1 MEKLLFEIGTEEIPA
16 KFMPG
21 ILKQLQELAA
31 GKMQELRIPFEN
43 ITVYGTPRRM
53 TFIAAGVA
61 ETQADSTIEAKGP
74 SVKIAFVSGAP
85 SKAAIGFAR
94 GQGIDV
100 KDLEVRGE
108 YVYAVKHLAGQPVA
122 DLLPGLL
129 LDILESLSFPKN
141 MRWADYDFRFVRPIR
156 WLVALFGEKVIPVEI
171 TGVKS
176 GRYSMGHRFM
186 QQSMKEAVET
196 KGLLSA
202 AINKVGNVVHS
213 AVMGMQGAVEIPN
226 ADAYVQALA
235 DNFVMVDQDARREL
249 IRQQVTELAAA
260 EGGIAEIDE
269 DLLEEVNYLVEY
281 PTALCGKF
289 EEKFLSLPKEAIITP
304 MREHQ
309 RYFPVVDE
317 EGRLLNKF
325 ITVRNGGKEFL
336 DVVAHGNERVL
347 RARLS
352 DAEFFFNE
360 DRKKPLIDRQDGLTK
375 IVFQE
380 GLGNL
385 ADKTERLLKLG
396 RVFGEECGL
405 HEEAAVVLERATEL
419 AKTDLT
425 TGMVT
430 EFTELQGVMGKEYA
444 LLDGESPEVAE
455 AIFEQYLP
463 RFAGDVLPQTEA
475 GKVLSIIDKV
485 DNIVATFSRGLI
497 PTGSQDP
504 YALRRQTIG
513 ILNIL
518 LGSEWNISLRPI
530 FKASME
536 LLNVAT
542 DKQEELLN
550 ALLGEQLAWALE
562 DRMEISHQLQIL
574 RDSQGGKYTPFISS
588 EVNKTLKLKLESSTS
603 LQSIIRNLTGGNT
616 TNIFNQFNQQ
626 NNLNTENT
634 ISIEEART
642 IVLESQKVLTK
653 TEEAK
658 LLEDKYDINS
668 LPEVVATKQE
678 GVDTSKEGLNLNKKE
693 LNQIT
698 DNYKAAMELSSKEHH
713 ELRREIEMRI
723 DTDSYDPEMDRYL
736 EDDEILESE
745 EDTSLAASFLNKRK

>member
-31 GKMQELRIPFEN
+31 DKMQELRIPFEN
-43 ITVYGTPRRM
+43 IKVYGTPRRM
-53 TFIAAGVA
+53 TFIAEGVA
-61 ETQADSTIEAKGP
+61 EAQADSTIEAKGP
-74 SVKIAFVSGAP
+74 SAKIAFVSGAP

-108 YVYAVKHLAGQPVA
+108 YVYAVKHLAGQPVV

-249 IRQQVTELAAA
+249 IRQQVTELAAV

-360 DRKKPLIDRQDGLTK
+360 DRKLKLEDRLEKLKT
-375 IVFQE
+375 VSFQE
-380 GLGNL
+380 GLGNMY
-385 ADKTERLLKLG
+385 DKSERLAKLAEMVKFAINVKVDDTNLKRTAL
-396 RVFGEECGL
+396 L
-405 HEEAAVVLERATEL
+405 S
-419 AKTDLT
+419 KTDLVA
-425 TGMVT
+425 GMVV
-430 EFTELQGVMGKEYA
+430 EFTELQGVMGREYA
-444 LLDGESPEVAE
+444 KLDGEPAEVAE
-455 AIFEQYLP
+455 GIYEHYLP
-463 RFAGDVLPQTEA
+463 RFAGDELPKGTI
-475 GKVLSIIDKV
+475 GRIVGISDKM
-485 DNIVATFSRGLI
+485 DNIVATFSGLA

-504 YALRRQTIG
+504 YALRRQALG
-513 ILNIL
+513 IINILISSNYHMPLIKILAGALYLLNIKPEDTGKL
-518 LGSEWNISLRPI
+518 IPQILEFFKLRLKNMMI
-530 FKASME
+530 EQGIRYDVVDAVFADERNDDLVDIYARCKA
-536 LLNVAT
+536 
-542 DKQEELLN
+542 LN
-550 ALLGEQLAWALE
+550 AYVVLPEAEAVIQASIRVCNLCKKIETEVA
-562 DRMEISHQLQIL
+562 
-574 RDSQGGKYTPFISS
+574 ISS
-588 EVNKTLKLKLESSTS
+588 ALFADPAEQELHDVLIRLNKELIPDIVTYNYAGALKLAEQVVEPVNKFFDSVMVMDENVDIKNNRLALLE
-603 LQSIIRNLTGGNT
+603 QAKEV
-616 TNIFNQFNQQ
+616 TNAVGD
-626 NNLNTENT
+626 L
-634 ISIEEART
+634 SC
-642 IVLESQKVLTK
+642 IVL
-653 TEEAK
+653 
-658 LLEDKYDINS
+658 
-668 LPEVVATKQE
+668 
-678 GVDTSKEGLNLNKKE
+678 
-693 LNQIT
+693 
-698 DNYKAAMELSSKEHH
+698 
-713 ELRREIEMRI
+713 
-723 DTDSYDPEMDRYL
+723 
-736 EDDEILESE
+736 
-745 EDTSLAASFLNKRK
+745 